1 MVKLNTGLKVSALFQ
16 FAQTETMRMT
26 RLRSGFGVAGE
37 ARRILGSARLDMMRT
52 QKYIRVG

>member
-1 MVKLNTGLKVSALFQ
+1 
-16 FAQTETMRMT
+16 MT